1 MSLAFEPVNQK
12 RAENARWQQGSPHRE
27 SRRYGITT
35 DIPSSAGSVAPSESP
50 KDYDFL
56 EYLEGLFSSV
66 GAENEV
72 NRKYNSAEAAINR
85 QFQSDEAAKQRAWE
99 EQMSNSAYQRSV
111 ADLKKAGLNPI
122 LAAGG
127 AASTPAGAVAS
138 GSSASYQVGGG
149 DTISSL
155 ITTIANSAAAIASIF
170 PSLSNTAS
178 SIIDI
183 LSALN
188 KKTVTGFR

>member
-12 RAENARWQQGSPHRE
+12 RADNARWQQGSGHRQN
-27 SRRYGITT
+27 RRYGIQA
-35 DIPSSAGSVAPSESP
+35 DLPSSAGSVSPSESP
-50 KDYDFL
+50 KDYDFA

-138 GSSASYQVGGG
+138 GSSASYQVAGG
-149 DTISSL
+149 DTISSIINAL
-155 ITTIANSAAAIASIF
+155 ANSASAIADF
-170 PSLSNTAS
+170 LPSVTK
-178 SIIDI
+178 IIRQ
-183 LSALN
+183 L
-188 KKTVTGFR
+188 K

>member
-1 MSLAFEPVNQK
+1 MSLAFEPINQK
-12 RAENARWQQGSPHRE
+12 RAEVARWQQGSPHRE
-27 SRRYGITT
+27 SRRFGIQV
-35 DIPSSAGSVAPSESP
+35 DVPSSAGSVAPSESP
-50 KDYDFL
+50 KDYDFA

-72 NRKYNSAEAAINR
+72 NRKFNSAEAAINR
-85 QFQSDEAAKQRAWE
+85 QFQSVEAEKQRAWE

-127 AASTPAGAVAS
+127 AASTPAGAFAS

-155 ITTIANSAAAIASIF
+155 VNALANSAAAIAEFIPSI
-170 PSLSNTAS
+170 T
-178 SIIDI
+178 
-183 LSALN
+183 
-188 KKTVTGFR
+188 KKIVKGFR

>member
-12 RAENARWQQGSPHRE
+12 RAENARWQQGSGHRQT
-27 SRRYGITT
+27 RRYGIDS

-50 KDYDFL
+50 KDYDFA

-111 ADLKKAGLNPI
+111 ADLKKL
-122 LAAGG
+122 
-127 AASTPAGAVAS
+127 V
-138 GSSASYQVGGG
+138 
-149 DTISSL
+149 
-155 ITTIANSAAAIASIF
+155 
-170 PSLSNTAS
+170 
-178 SIIDI
+178 
-183 LSALN
+183 
-188 KKTVTGFR
+188 

>member
-35 DIPSSAGSVAPSESP
+35 DIPSSAGSVSSSESP
-50 KDYDFL
+50 KDYDFA
-56 EYLEGLFSSV
+56 EYLEGLFASV

-85 QFQSDEAAKQRAWE
+85 QFQSAEAEKQRAWE

-127 AASTPAGAVAS
+127 SASTPAGAVAS
-138 GSSASYQVGGG
+138 GSSASYQVAGG
-149 DTISSL
+149 DTISSIINAL
-155 ITTIANSAAAIASIF
+155 ANSASAIADF
-170 PSLSNTAS
+170 LPSVTK
-178 SIIDI
+178 IIRK
-183 LSALN
+183 L
-188 KKTVTGFR
+188 K